1 LGVEIGEVVVTVEA
15 SFGRWLQ
22 RRRKALDLTQE
33 ELAQRVGC
41 ASETLRKIEAD
52 VRRPSRQIAERL
64 AEALEIP
71 EADRAAFIK
80 AARAALA
87 VNRLVHPTHDI
98 PQIAFV
104 PPPPSKKPTTN
115 LPAPLT
121 TFIGREKEQAEVIQ
135 LITRHRL
142 ATLTGP
148 GGIGKTRLSI
158 KVGEACLRH
167 YADGVWIVELAPILD
182 PLLVPRTTATAIGL
196 RDEQQRPVIDMLS
209 DHLREKNML
218 LILDNCEHLLDACAQ
233 LANTLLK
240 DCPSLKILATSR
252 EALRILGE
260 WLYAV
265 PPLDLPKANSSID
278 IATVSQFSAL
288 TLFAERARAVR
299 SDFALNEDNIKT
311 VTMICMQLDG
321 LPLAIELIAA
331 RARFMSPQT
340 LLTKL
345 SDPFVFSADGVR
357 AGSPRQKTLHNAIRW
372 SYDLLTEPEQLLFR
386 RLSIFAGGFSL
397 EAVKA
402 VCAQGKLE
410 RKDIFDLLG
419 RLIDKSLV
427 IVEGVSTSHEARYY
441 LLETIRQYAFEKL
454 KVSEEVKSLRLL
466 HLTFFAEMVE
476 EAERNFKGPL
486 QAVWYDQLDH
496 ELDNLRAAL
505 TCFEGSEHAEIR
517 LRFAAGLWRYWKSR
531 GQSSEGRGHLQRT
544 LERLPPGPVR
554 QTPAY
559 ARALT
564 AAGSLAYYEGDFSYS
579 EQSRKEALAIFRNLD
594 DQVGIADCLN
604 GLGNTAISQADY
616 ESARVFY
623 EESLTIRKNVGDT
636 WGVAR
641 LLGNLGLLAYFQG
654 NYVQA
659 YALHSDSLALFREL
673 RDDEGVANEL
683 VNLGDVALHQAE
695 LSSALAFYTKSSTI
709 SRGLKDQ
716 WGLAYAI
723 LGIAN
728 VTFEQGDFSTAF
740 SLYRECLS
748 MFLEEADYIGLPYAL
763 ESVAALAIMK
773 NQLEKATRIFAAADA
788 LRKRKNSPMPLPDSA
803 TYQKKLSV
811 LQGQLDRSNFEAAW
825 IEGRVM
831 TMEQAVE
838 YALEDQE

>member
-1 LGVEIGEVVVTVEA
+1 MMAET

-41 ASETLRKIEAD
+41 AAETLRKIEAD
-52 VRRPSRQIAERL
+52 VRRPSRQMAERL

-71 EADRAAFIK
+71 GVDRAAFVK
-80 AARAALA
+80 AARAELA
-87 VNRLVHPTHDI
+87 ADRLKSPTQDLL
-98 PQIAFV
+98 QIAFV
-104 PPPPSKKPTTN
+104 PPRSPNKPITN

-121 TFIGREKEQAEVIQ
+121 KFIGREKEQADVID
-135 LITRHRL
+135 LITKHRL
-142 ATLTGP
+142 VTLTGP

-158 KVGEACLRH
+158 RAGEACLRH
-167 YADGVWIVELAPILD
+167 HVDGVWIVELAPILD
-182 PLLVPRTTATAIGL
+182 PLLVPRTAAIAIGL
-196 RDEQQRPVIDMLS
+196 RDEPQRPVIDMLS
-209 DHLREKNML
+209 DYLRGKEML

-233 LANTLLK
+233 LADTLLK
-240 DCPSLKILATSR
+240 YCPDLKILATSR
-252 EALRILGE
+252 ESLRVLGE

-278 IATVSQFSAL
+278 MATVSQFSAL

-299 SDFALNEDNIKT
+299 SDFSLNKDNAKT
-311 VTMICMQLDG
+311 VTMICAQLDA

-345 SDPFVFSADGVR
+345 NDQFVFSAGGVR
-357 AGSPRQKTLHNAIRW
+357 AGSSRQKTLHNAMTW
-372 SYDLLTEPEQLLFR
+372 SYNLLTEPEQVLFR
-386 RLSIFAGGFSL
+386 RLSIFAGGFSV
-397 EAVKA
+397 EAAQA
-402 VCAQGKLE
+402 VCAQEELE
-410 RKDIFDLLG
+410 GKDIFDLLG
-419 RLIDKSLV
+419 QLIDKSLV
-427 IVEGVSTSHEARYY
+427 IVEGVSTSDEARYY

-454 KVSEEVKSLRLL
+454 KGSEEVRSLRLL

-486 QAVWYDQLDH
+486 QATWYHQLDH

-505 TCFEGSEHAEIR
+505 TCFEGLEHAEIR
-517 LRFAAGLWRYWKSR
+517 LRFGAGLWRYWKSR
-531 GQSSEGRGHLQRT
+531 GQSSEGRRHLQRT
-544 LERLPPGPVR
+544 LNGLPPGPAR

-579 EQSRKEALAIFRNLD
+579 EQSRKEALTVFRNLG

-604 GLGNTAISQADY
+604 GLGNTAISQGDY
-616 ESARVFY
+616 DSARLFY
-623 EESLTIRKNVGDT
+623 EEGLTIRRDLGET

-659 YALHSDSLALFREL
+659 YSLHSDSLALFREL

-695 LSSALAFYTKSSTI
+695 LSSALAFYTKSATI

-728 VTFEQGDFSTAF
+728 VAFEQGDFSTAS

-748 MFLEEADYIGLPYAL
+748 MFLEEADHIGLPYAL
-763 ESVAALAIMK
+763 ESVAALSIMK

-788 LRKRKNSPMPLPDSA
+788 LRKRKNSPMPLPDSSA
-803 TYQKKLSV
+803 YQKKLSV

-825 IEGRVM
+825 IEGRAM